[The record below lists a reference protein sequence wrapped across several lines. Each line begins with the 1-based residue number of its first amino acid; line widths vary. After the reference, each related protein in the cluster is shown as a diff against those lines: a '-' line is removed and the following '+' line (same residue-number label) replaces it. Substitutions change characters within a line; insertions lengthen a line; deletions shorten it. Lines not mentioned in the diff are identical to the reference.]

1 MLQVKWDAFSNR
13 DKCNLYWKIKIGYIK
28 NPGRIAFN
36 YTPKFN

>member
-28 NPGRIAFN
+28 NPGRIAF
-36 YTPKFN
+36 KF